1 MYSRAGLSRTAALV
15 VAPSLT
21 AVSTGAVAREF
32 RAADTMSEVPDR
44 RNVAVALIGTCE
56 PAINVLADATPVPPH
71 RTSCNSV
78 GFGDAMAGIDAKAQL
93 DTATARPIQRIR
105 KVE

>member
-1 MYSRAGLSRTAALV
+1 VYSRAGLSRTAALV
-15 VAPSLT
+15 VAPLLT

-32 RAADTMSEVPDR
+32 RAADTRSEAPDR
-44 RNVAVALIGTCE
+44 SNVAVALIGTCE
-56 PAINVLADATPVPPH
+56 PAMNVLVDATPVQSH

-78 GFGDAMAGIDAKAQL
+78 GFGAVMAGIDAKTQL
-93 DTATARPIQRIR
+93 ETATARPIQRIR